1 MCLDERLAFSLTPP
15 FFHPPSSVFTNRL
28 DDVRLQDLAEA
39 DTGERV
45 ASVTEAFGDFEPVEP
60 HHFAVPPPRG
70 AAPLLAPAAW
80 DYAAAT
86 DALTRCTEGVA
97 SVLLSLRR
105 RFVVRHQCGS
115 EAAARLGAALAR
127 VADVDERA
135 LFDFGRASSASDAP
149 PLLLILDRRDDP
161 VTPLLTQWTY
171 AAMAHELVGVDG
183 GRVDLSRA
191 PGVAPAFRDLVLT
204 PAADPFF
211 AAHARSNFGDVGV
224 AVKALVDEAARS
236 SAAGR
241 AATAPGASVAEL
253 RAFVERVG
261 DVTAAQAAAGKH
273 VSLLGEL
280 ARIVDARGLMS
291 LSATEQ
297 EIACGSGSAAAH
309 ADAVT
314 RALADGRLTDLDRLR
329 LVALYALRHE
339 RDGGSAAAAME
350 RRLLDD
356 GAPRRGVAALGALLR
371 TAGAGRR
378 VGDLFGDRSLATRLA
393 SVAKATL
400 RGVDNVYTQHTP
412 LLASTLDAA
421 LKGRLPVGDYPYAG
435 VPPTTAN
442 GGASP
447 PTPPPKLVVVFMVGG
462 TTYEESAA
470 VAELNAAATRGEGPA
485 PGARV
490 VLGGTGV
497 LNSAEFWRLFEEV
510 ADAERAHGGG

>member
-1 MCLDERLAFSLTPP
+1 MAFSLTPP